1 MLSGILTTGTSEKI
15 INKDLGEITIDAGET
30 GKAGYGL
37 KHIIEQRYFKDKMN
51 ETDITALLYLV
62 KEAAATG
69 VLNTSM
75 IKGNDKI
82 GIEKDGITAIV
93 RTDRDGIQE
102 KWILSGYALNSKK
115 KEAAVAIQTVSAQY
129 GYAPEFSGFRKQ
141 VGAVLASL
149 FPSSVPPNE
158 GNKNTS
164 NANPL
169 SPN

>member
-1 MLSGILTTGTSEKI
+1 MLSGILTTGKPEKVV
-15 INKDLGEITIDAGET
+15 NNDLGEITIDAGET

-37 KHIIEQRYFKDKMN
+37 KHIIEQRYLKDKMR

-62 KEAAATG
+62 KEAAETG
-69 VLNTSM
+69 VLNTAI

-93 RTDRDGIQE
+93 RTDRDGINE

-149 FPSSVPPNE
+149 LPPSGPPNG
-158 GNKNTS
+158 GNKNGS
-164 NANPL
+164 NVVSL